1 MIYPARNSHIK
12 KSSVSNTEKASNGIY
27 LDNAATSYPKPEPV
41 YQRIDHILRHIGG
54 NPGRSGHRMAMDAS
68 RVIFEARESAA
79 RLFNIKD
86 ASRVAFTKNAT
97 EAINIAFKGILKP
110 GDHVVTTTIE
120 HNAVVKPLKRM
131 QGQGVKVTRVAADKD
146 GRVSPVEIENAIT
159 KHTKLVSV
167 VHASNVFG
175 AVLPVAEIGKIC
187 RKKNI
192 LFMIDAAQTAG
203 AMPIDVEALNVD
215 ILAATGHKSLF
226 GSQGTGLVYVKEGIE
241 PLPLVD
247 GGTAEDNDMLE
258 MPDRLESG
266 TMNTPGIGGLG
277 TGIEFLLKERVEKI
291 RQYEEEL
298 IRQILEGLSDIKG
311 IEIIGPSDE
320 KNRTHLVSF
329 NIEGKDPSDIGY
341 RLDNEFGIMTR
352 CGLHCAPYAHKTA
365 GTYPH
370 GAVRV
375 SPGYFNT
382 PNDIEEF
389 VRAVREIAK
398 DRES

>member
-1 MIYPARNSHIK
+1 M
-12 KSSVSNTEKASNGIY
+12 
-27 LDNAATSYPKPEPV
+27 
-41 YQRIDHILRHIGG
+41 
-54 NPGRSGHRMAMDAS
+54 
-68 RVIFEARESAA
+68 
-79 RLFNIKD
+79 
-86 ASRVAFTKNAT
+86 
-97 EAINIAFKGILKP
+97 
-110 GDHVVTTTIE
+110 
-120 HNAVVKPLKRM
+120 
-131 QGQGVKVTRVAADKD
+131 
-146 GRVSPVEIENAIT
+146 
-159 KHTKLVSV
+159 
-167 VHASNVFG
+167 
-175 AVLPVAEIGKIC
+175 PVAEIGKIC

-203 AMPIDVEALNVD
+203 AISIDVEALNVD
-215 ILAATGHKSLF
+215 IFAATGHKSLF
-226 GSQGTGLVYVKEGIE
+226 GPQGTGLVYVKEGIE

-258 MPDRLESG
+258 MPDKLESG

-277 TGIEFLLKERVEKI
+277 TGIEFFIKQGVDKI
-291 RQYEEEL
+291 RRHEEGL
-298 IRQILEGLSDIKG
+298 IRQILDGLSDIKG

-382 PNDIEEF
+382 QKEIEEF
-389 VRAVREIAK
+389 LKAIREIAK

>member
-1 MIYPARNSHIK
+1 M
-12 KSSVSNTEKASNGIY
+12 
-27 LDNAATSYPKPEPV
+27 
-41 YQRIDHILRHIGG
+41 
-54 NPGRSGHRMAMDAS
+54 
-68 RVIFEARESAA
+68 
-79 RLFNIKD
+79 
-86 ASRVAFTKNAT
+86 
-97 EAINIAFKGILKP
+97 
-110 GDHVVTTTIE
+110 
-120 HNAVVKPLKRM
+120 
-131 QGQGVKVTRVAADKD
+131 
-146 GRVSPVEIENAIT
+146 
-159 KHTKLVSV
+159 
-167 VHASNVFG
+167 HASNVFG

>member
-79 RLFNIKD
+79 RPFNIKN
-86 ASRVAFTKNAT
+86 AS
-97 EAINIAFKGILKP
+97 
-110 GDHVVTTTIE
+110 
-120 HNAVVKPLKRM
+120 
-131 QGQGVKVTRVAADKD
+131 RVAADKD

-192 LFMIDAAQTAG
+192 LFIIDAAQTSG

-266 TMNTPGIGGLG
+266 PMNTPGIGGPG
-277 TGIEFLLKERVEKI
+277 GGIEFLVKERVEKI